1 MFARNLIGDGFMAR
15 LILIALVMT
24 LFPALVHAY
33 DYENQRRL
41 QARDSGELS
50 LQEPKQKEIQDINQ
64 QNKLTKLKIE
74 QRRKNRAQ
82 LRLNRK
88 MGRGNYP
95 GNITFTGD
103 GKVNSFPKSKFSF
116 PNQPSQFGYQ

>member
-1 MFARNLIGDGFMAR
+1 MGR

-33 DYENQRRL
+33 DYEDRRHR
-41 QARDSGELS
+41 QARDSGQLS
-50 LQEPKQKEIQDINQ
+50 LKEPKQKEIQGINQ
-64 QNKLTKLKIE
+64 KNKITILKTE
-74 QRRKNRAQ
+74 QRRINRAK